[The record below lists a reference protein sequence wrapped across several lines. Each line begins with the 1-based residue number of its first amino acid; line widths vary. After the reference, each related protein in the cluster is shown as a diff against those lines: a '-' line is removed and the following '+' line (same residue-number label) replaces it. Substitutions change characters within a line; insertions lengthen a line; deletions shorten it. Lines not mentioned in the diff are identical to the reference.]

1 MRVLVLSDIHANLAA
16 LESVLS
22 DAERVEFLGETGF
35 EQIWCLGDVVGY
47 GADPNECVARLRA
60 YGDDHLCVAGNHDWA
75 ALGRLE
81 VDDFNAEARKA
92 VLWTRKE
99 LSQESLAYLRG
110 LPSEPVVR
118 GDYTITHAS
127 PRHPVWEY
135 VITPYVAAENLP
147 YFATSCCLLG
157 HTHVPMIF
165 QCKEANPDEGT
176 SEGCRALSP
185 SVHQPV
191 CLVDGHRRIINPGS
205 VGQPRDSDPR
215 AAYALLDTEAHV
227 LRSRRVAY
235 AYELTQARMR
245 AASLPDRLIARL
257 AYGW

>member
-16 LESVLS
+16 LESVLA
-22 DAERVEFLGETGF
+22 DAEQVEFLGRTGF
-35 EQIWCLGDVVGY
+35 DEIWCLGDVVGY

-60 YGDDHLCVAGNHDWA
+60 YGSDHLCVAGNHDWA
-75 ALGRLE
+75 ALGQLD
-81 VDDFNAEARKA
+81 VDDFNTEARKA
-92 VLWTRKE
+92 VLWTRHE
-99 LSQESLAYLRG
+99 LSPESLAYLSA

-135 VITPYVAAENLP
+135 VITPYIAAENLP
-147 YFATSCCLLG
+147 YFGTPFCLLG

-165 QCKEANPDEGT
+165 RCTEAGSDAGV
-176 SEGCRALSP
+176 SESCRTLSP

-191 CLVDGHRRIINPGS
+191 ALADGHRRIINPGS

-215 AAYALLDTEAHV
+215 AAYALLDTQGHV
-227 LRSRRVAY
+227 LRFQRVVY
-235 AYELTQARMR
+235 PYELTQARMR
-245 AASLPDRLIARL
+245 AANLPDRLIARL